1 MDLTPGMIKILG
13 QGMTVTTSSIMD
25 TTIDEIRS
33 RWIRRGISPELA
45 GNRPKDPPEQPLTE
59 IEQPGTPQ
67 QENFTNT
74 TETRLACGICT
85 VLSSL
90 YAVRN
95 WKIDFVQQTHIRQ
108 ARNWMAAIG
117 HAVHEV
123 VSLHRCRCGQSYEQW
138 GNRPTPREKICL
150 KNTGPEKRKRENDER
165 AERTPA
171 ASHIIPPLAPTPRH

>member
-1 MDLTPGMIKILG
+1 LDSERHKPRAGRKPT
-13 QGMTVTTSSIMD
+13 QGSARTTLDRNRATRD
-25 TTIDEIRS
+25 TST
-33 RWIRRGISPELA
+33 GH
-45 GNRPKDPPEQPLTE
+45 
-59 IEQPGTPQ
+59 
-67 QENFTNT
+67 FTNT

-138 GNRPTPREKICL
+138 GNRPTPPCPTREKICL